1 MQIGALELKNFRCFP
16 VLELEI
22 NAPLVLI
29 SGTNGSGK
37 TSLLEALHYACYLR
51 SFRTHVPREL
61 LLFDQSTFFIKL
73 AMRSAQ
79 FEHELQVGFSAKKKL
94 VKIDHQPI
102 NSYKELIDYYRTITL
117 TEDDLLLIKGG
128 PDGRRLF
135 IDQAIML
142 HDPQFVV
149 QLRTL
154 KNYVQ
159 QRTAL
164 LNRTHTIVDDSY
176 VFWTQQLFEQSQ
188 LVQQKRIPL
197 LLNLEN
203 RVNQLLESFNSGA
216 TIQLRYHAK
225 KSISDST
232 WPDWFAQYE
241 HQLPTQE
248 YILKRSLFGAHVD
261 DVEIYFKGHQA
272 KNFASRGQQKLIL
285 MLLKL
290 AQLQE
295 LKALKGDALLLLDDF
310 MNDFDKPTAQRLIG
324 LIKELCCQV
333 IFTCPLE
340 VGYSEQL
347 LMEQGCQKIEL
358 KDRQ

>member
-1 MQIGALELKNFRCFP
+1 MQIGALELRNFRCFSA
-16 VLELEI
+16 LELEI
-22 NAPLVLI
+22 NSPLVLI

-61 LLFDQSTFFIKL
+61 LLFDQGTFFIKVG
-73 AMRSAQ
+73 MHSDS

-94 VKIDHQPI
+94 VKIDQKPI

-117 TEDDLLLIKGG
+117 TEDDLLLVKGG
-128 PDGRRLF
+128 PDERRLF
-135 IDQAIML
+135 IDQAIMF
-142 HDPQFVV
+142 HDPQFIN

-154 KNYVQ
+154 KNCVQ

-164 LNRTHTIVDDSY
+164 LHRQQQVVDDSY
-176 VFWTQQLFEQSQ
+176 VLWTKQLFEQSQ
-188 LVQQKRIPL
+188 LIQHKRIPL
-197 LLNLEN
+197 LFNLQK
-203 RVNQLLESFNSGA
+203 RVNTLLESFNKDASV
-216 TIQLRYHAK
+216 QLRYQAK
-225 KSISDST
+225 KNSIDCQ
-232 WPDWFAQYE
+232 WDDWFEQHE
-241 HQLPTQE
+241 HQLPAQE
-248 YILKRSLFGAHVD
+248 YSLKRSLFGAHVD
-261 DVEIYFKGHQA
+261 DIEIYFNGHQA

-295 LKALKGDALLLLDDF
+295 LQALKGDALLLLDDF
-310 MNDFDKPTAQRLIG
+310 MNDFDKPTAQKLIA
-324 LIKELCCQV
+324 LIKELCPQV

-347 LMEQGCQKIEL
+347 LMAQGCQKIEL
-358 KDRQ
+358 KDRR

>member
-1 MQIGALELKNFRCFP
+1 MQIGALELRNFRCFP

-22 NAPLVLI
+22 NSPLVLI

-61 LLFDQSTFFIKL
+61 LLFDQATFFIKV
-73 AMRSAQ
+73 AMHAAD

-94 VKIDHQPI
+94 VKIDHKPI
-102 NSYKELIDYYRTITL
+102 SSYKELIDYYRTITL

-128 PDGRRLF
+128 PDERRLF

-142 HDPQFVV
+142 HDPHYIN
-149 QLRTL
+149 QLRIL

-164 LNRTHTIVDDSY
+164 LHRPQQVVDDSY
-176 VFWTQQLFEQSQ
+176 VLWTKQLFEQSQ
-188 LVQQKRIPL
+188 VIQKKRIPL
-197 LLNLEN
+197 LLNLQQ
-203 RVNQLLESFNSGA
+203 RVNILLESFKSA
-216 TIQLRYHAK
+216 ASVQLRYHAK
-225 KSISDST
+225 KNSIDCQ
-232 WPDWFAQYE
+232 WDDWFAQHE
-241 HQLPTQE
+241 HQLPAQE
-248 YILKRSLFGAHVD
+248 YALKRSLFGAHVD
-261 DVEIYFKGHQA
+261 DIEIYFKGYQA

-295 LKALKGDALLLLDDF
+295 LQVLKGDALLLLDDF
-310 MNDFDKPTAQRLIG
+310 MNDFDKPTAQKLIG
-324 LIKELCCQV
+324 LIKELCPQV

-347 LMEQGCQKIEL
+347 LMDEGCQKIEL
-358 KDRQ
+358 ENRR